1 MHITI
6 APKAYSNIAYNI
18 HLHVDLLF
26 MQTNKLFNA
35 RRSLW
40 ICNNWTKSNLL
51 LIQPFTE
58 AIIQTNVLH
67 STLQACTGLHDIPQP
82 VFNNNV
88 QPVCNL
94 FSLRS
99 PTRAIVNDFIRNRY
113 HHCVCCSR
121 PTPNPRLSCDFKLQP
136 SGVSL
141 LHGRRYITLHYI
153 KVI

>member
-58 AIIQTNVLH
+58 AIIQTN
-67 STLQACTGLHDIPQP
+67 C
-82 VFNNNV
+82 
-88 QPVCNL
+88 
-94 FSLRS
+94 
-99 PTRAIVNDFIRNRY
+99 
-113 HHCVCCSR
+113 
-121 PTPNPRLSCDFKLQP
+121 
-136 SGVSL
+136 
-141 LHGRRYITLHYI
+141 TLHYRPALGYTI
-153 KVI
+153 FPNPCSIIMFSLFVIYLACVVLLGLL